1 MVVSWSVGG
10 ALGIGGGE
18 EGRVSEKPAAGG
30 KIGFLRPLRASWG
43 AVSLEIG
50 FAVAGSV
57 GFRGQTVQFE
67 AGCIVEGV
75 RKNWCG
81 SGGGV
86 AIVAAPGHR
95 NTKIEK
101 NGPAR
106 LFFWTPD
113 YFFLEIAAPQ
123 GPRPSKSPRNFVQ
136 VEGGQ
141 KKRFTK
147 KIISGGASTLL
158 VFLGGDYFFL

>member
-1 MVVSWSVGG
+1 MT
-10 ALGIGGGE
+10 
-18 EGRVSEKPAAGG
+18 EKPAAGG

-43 AVSLEIG
+43 AVGLEIG

-75 RKNWCG
+75 RQNWCG
-81 SGGGV
+81 PGGGM

-95 NTKIEK
+95 DTKIEK

-123 GPRPSKSPRNFVQ
+123 SPRPSKSPRNFVE
-136 VEGGQ
+136 VEGGAEKAIH
-141 KKRFTK
+141 KKK
-147 KIISGGASTLL
+147 
-158 VFLGGDYFFL
+158 

>member
-18 EGRVSEKPAAGG
+18 EGRVAEKPAAGG

-113 YFFLEIAAPQ
+113 YFFLEIAAPRAPGHQ
-123 GPRPSKSPRNFVQ
+123 NRPEILYRWRGARKSDS
-136 VEGGQ
+136 Q
-141 KKRFTK
+141 KK
-147 KIISGGASTLL
+147 
-158 VFLGGDYFFL
+158 